1 MANAEPGSC
10 NKSGLAEAA
19 CKIPVVT
26 DLTVASASGVR
37 RERAQLVRRIEPF
50 AILQAGAKADD
61 RVQRSTGFD
70 ELQIQIAAHADKGRT
85 VHGHA
90 VGGHLV
96 AVLELEHDDAMRRA
110 VADIDNAGKRSE
122 DGDLA
127 EGQLHH
133 RARGIEIREVQGD
146 AARIGDKLD
155 RPEGIDV
162 EKLRD
167 RKRR

>member
-1 MANAEPGSC
+1 
-10 NKSGLAEAA
+10 
-19 CKIPVVT
+19 VT

-127 EGQLHH
+127 EG
-133 RARGIEIREVQGD
+133 
-146 AARIGDKLD
+146 
-155 RPEGIDV
+155 
-162 EKLRD
+162 
-167 RKRR
+167 